1 MRPGRPEDLGQIVEL
16 FRHEVEVG
24 RQDSAPS
31 ESRTRARLAR
41 FDWSGKSRVIE
52 HNGHLEGA
60 VLVVAR
66 PGPDGLLAD
75 VYAAGQGDAYIDA
88 VEWGVLFAQAAGAT
102 IVHTMTARS
111 RGDGLERLGLRRARP
126 WWRMDRSL
134 GDSLPDVAPVPGY
147 ELVDGTRAA
156 PGLWTEM
163 FNRSFADHWRF
174 APRSEAEIV
183 GGKPP
188 ELCIMAVT
196 STSRAPAA
204 ITLGETEEFGGDP
217 RPQPVGLIS
226 SVGTVPEHRRRGLAG
241 WLVAEEMLR
250 LRDAGAQHASLYVD
264 GLNPMRAYDVY
275 GKLGFEVVYE
285 AEVWEA
291 SFR

>member
-1 MRPGRPEDLGQIVEL
+1 MRPGTLEDLGQIVEL

-52 HNGHLEGA
+52 RNGQLEGA

-66 PGPDGLLAD
+66 PGPEGVLAD
-75 VYAAGQGDAYIDA
+75 VYAAGRGDAYGDA

-102 IVHTMTARS
+102 IVHTMMARG

-134 GDSLPDVAPVPGY
+134 GDALPDVTPVPGY
-147 ELVDGTRAA
+147 ELLDATRAA

-174 APRSEAEIV
+174 APRTEAEIV

-188 ELCIMAVT
+188 ELCLMAVT
-196 STSRAPAA
+196 STSRLPAA
-204 ITLGETEEFGGDP
+204 ITLGEIEEFAGDP
-217 RPQPVGLIS
+217 RPQPVGLVS

-241 WLVAEEMLR
+241 WLVAEVMRR
-250 LRDAGAQHASLYVD
+250 LRDAGARHASLYVD

-275 GKLGFEVVYE
+275 VKLGFEVVYE

>member
-1 MRPGRPEDLGQIVEL
+1 MRPGRPEDLGAIAEL

-31 ESRTRARLAR
+31 EARSRARLAR

-52 HNGHLEGA
+52 VDGTVEGA

-66 PGPDGLLAD
+66 PSPDGLLAD
-75 VYAAGQGDAYIDA
+75 VYAAGRGRSYADA
-88 VEWGVLFAQAAGAT
+88 VEWGVLFARAAGAAF
-102 IVHTMTARS
+102 IHTMVGKD
-111 RGDGLERLGLRRARP
+111 RGDGLERFGLRPVRP

-134 GDSLPDVAPVPGY
+134 IGEMPDVTPSPGYVLAEAPDVAP
-147 ELVDGTRAA
+147 GTWA
-156 PGLWTEM
+156 EM

-174 APRSEAEIV
+174 APRGEIEIV
-183 GGKPP
+183 GGKAPA
-188 ELCIMAVT
+188 LCLLAVT
-196 STSRAPAA
+196 ADEREPAA
-204 ITLGETEEFGGDP
+204 ITLGETEEFSGDK
-217 RPQPVGLIS
+217 RPQPVGIIS

-241 WLVAEEMLR
+241 WLVAEEMRR
-250 LRDAGAQHASLYVD
+250 LRDAGARHASLYVD

-275 GKLGFEVVYE
+275 RKLGFKVVYE

-291 SFR
+291 TCP

>member
-1 MRPGRPEDLGQIVEL
+1 MRPGRLEDLGQIVEL

-24 RQDSAPS
+24 RQDAAPS

-41 FDWSGKSRVIE
+41 FDWAGKSRVIE
-52 HNGHLEGA
+52 RNGQVEGA
-60 VLVVAR
+60 VIVVAR

-75 VYAAGQGDAYIDA
+75 VYAAGRGDGYADA
-88 VEWGVLFAQAAGAT
+88 VGWGVMFAQAAGAK
-102 IVHTMTARS
+102 IVHTMMAKD
-111 RGDGLERLGLRRARP
+111 RGVGLERLGLRRARP

-134 GDSLPDVAPVPGY
+134 GDALQEVAPVPGY
-147 ELVDGTRAA
+147 ELVDATRAA

-174 APRSEAEIV
+174 APRAEAEIV

-188 ELCIMAVT
+188 ELCLMAVT
-196 STSRAPAA
+196 STSRVPAA
-204 ITLGETEEFGGDP
+204 ITLGETEDFAGDP
-217 RPQPVGLIS
+217 RSQPVGLIS

-241 WLVAEEMLR
+241 WLVAEEMRR
-250 LRDAGAQHASLYVD
+250 LCDAGARHASLYVD
-264 GLNPMRAYDVY
+264 GMNPMRAYDVY
-275 GKLGFEVVYE
+275 RKLGFEVVYE

-291 SFR
+291 SFQ

>member
-1 MRPGRPEDLGQIVEL
+1 MRPGRPEDLGQIVQL

-41 FDWSGKSRVIE
+41 FDWSGRSRVIE
-52 HNGHLEGA
+52 RSGQVEGA
-60 VLVVAR
+60 VMVVAR
-66 PGPDGLLAD
+66 PAPDGLLAD
-75 VYAAGQGDAYIDA
+75 VYAAGHGDAYGEA
-88 VEWGVLFAQAAGAT
+88 VEWGVMFAQAAGAT
-102 IVHTMTARS
+102 IVHTMVATGH
-111 RGDGLERLGLRRARP
+111 GDGLEKLGLKRVRP

-134 GDSLPDVAPVPGY
+134 RDALPEVAPVPGY
-147 ELVDGTRAA
+147 ELIDANRAA
-156 PGLWTEM
+156 SGLWTEM

-174 APRSEAEIV
+174 APRAEVEIV

-196 STSRAPAA
+196 STTRMPAA
-204 ITLGETEEFGGDP
+204 ITLGETEEFAGDP
-217 RPQPVGLIS
+217 RPQPVGLVS

-241 WLVAEEMLR
+241 WLVAEEMRR
-250 LRDAGAQHASLYVD
+250 LRDAGARHVSLYVD
-264 GLNPMRAYDVY
+264 GMNPMRAYDVY
-275 GKLGFEVVYE
+275 GRLGFEVVYE

-291 SFR
+291 SFP